1 MRASFSKTK
10 HIFPLLASKCRT
22 PWWIQGMWD
31 DVALDYC
38 CCFLAFPVCSLQC
51 LQGEWVWNS
60 AVMEQWKKSGDR
72 FLRWECCW
80 KNWLLSVLPAC
91 LLSYRCWL
99 QPCSFVWL
107 LITLCCLS
115 VWLSNL
121 QSTCAAGIPSMK
133 HDARGRF
140 DFLKS
145 EIISFSL
152 DWYREGV
159 NIQMCNNYYRRVTLV
174 SFHHV
179 FTP

>member
-1 MRASFSKTK
+1 MSASFSKTK

-99 QPCSFVWL
+99 QPFSFVWL
-107 LITLCCLS
+107 LITLCAAFQSGWAICRAHVLQAFLVWSMMQGGGLTSLS
-115 VWLSNL
+115 QKLFPFLW
-121 QSTCAAGIPSMK
+121 TDTG
-133 HDARGRF
+133 RG
-140 DFLKS
+140 
-145 EIISFSL
+145 
-152 DWYREGV
+152 
-159 NIQMCNNYYRRVTLV
+159 
-174 SFHHV
+174 
-179 FTP
+179 